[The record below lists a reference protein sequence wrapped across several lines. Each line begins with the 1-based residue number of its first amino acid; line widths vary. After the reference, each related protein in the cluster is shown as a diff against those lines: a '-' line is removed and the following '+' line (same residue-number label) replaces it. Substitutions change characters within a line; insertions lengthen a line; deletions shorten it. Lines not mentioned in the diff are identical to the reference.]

1 MKGIL
6 NLLKRSTARS
16 QGEEKLDS
24 MMFTTAFAEM
34 ELEGSVLIPWA
45 ARANEIGAK
54 RLSTSRALKLLQA
67 SWSKDRHMQKFD
79 ASSVQKMDR
88 FFEFATVAAERDIIR
103 QEEYGNFMVVLLS
116 GSIAVDRVQP
126 WGESL
131 RLTEARPGDILGEM
145 SLLDSGIRFS
155 QCTTLT
161 ECEVAILGADALDE
175 MLSAEPLIAANLI
188 GLLARKLSLR
198 LRVVSA
204 RLTASPRG

>member
-126 WGESL
+126 WGENL